1 MEPYYYRQ
9 MDKAAQAAYHAMKS
23 GITSLRPSFSVPRL
37 DGAVLSDIFF
47 KLRLDCPE
55 IFYVTGFS
63 YRYAHGAENVELVP
77 EYLFDKKKVQEH
89 QKALTAR
96 VEKLARPARALSPLE
111 KERYIHD
118 FLCTNVRYDKLKKPY
133 SHEIIG
139 PLGHGVGVCEGIA
152 KSVKVLC
159 DALGIWCIIVISEA
173 NPKKKIKYRHAW
185 NIVKIGKTY
194 YHLDATFDL
203 SLSKTLTR
211 HDYFNLSDDAIF
223 RDHEPI
229 MTDHVPCTDG
239 SHFYY
244 LEKKLSFTKQEEV
257 KKRAAQAAKKKKPF
271 LFHWRGGYLTREIL
285 KKLLIGIEEAAK
297 EKGKQAKVSL
307 NWMQA
312 VLCVEFEGMDE
323 AVAVSMQKSDDVDNV
338 EIEQANEGELL

>member
-1 MEPYYYRQ
+1 M
-9 MDKAAQAAYHAMKS
+9 
-23 GITSLRPSFSVPRL
+23 
-37 DGAVLSDIFF
+37 
-47 KLRLDCPE
+47 
-55 IFYVTGFS
+55 
-63 YRYAHGAENVELVP
+63 
-77 EYLFDKKKVQEH
+77 
-89 QKALTAR
+89 LTIR
-96 VEKLARPARALSPLE
+96 
-111 KERYIHD
+111 
-118 FLCTNVRYDKLKKPY
+118 
-133 SHEIIG
+133 
-139 PLGHGVGVCEGIA
+139 EGIA

-159 DALGIWCIIVISEA
+159 DALGVWCIIVISEA
-173 NPKKKIKYRHAW
+173 NPEKKIKYRHAW

-229 MTDHVPCTDG
+229 MTDYVPCTDG

-285 KKLLIGIEEAAK
+285 KELLIGIEEAAK
-297 EKGKQAKVSL
+297 EKGRQAKVSL

-312 VLCVEFEGMDE
+312 VLCVEFEDMDE
-323 AVAVSMQKSDDVDNV
+323 AVAVPMQNSDDVDNV

>member
-1 MEPYYYRQ
+1 M
-9 MDKAAQAAYHAMKS
+9 S
-23 GITSLRPSFSVPRL
+23 
-37 DGAVLSDIFF
+37 
-47 KLRLDCPE
+47 
-55 IFYVTGFS
+55 
-63 YRYAHGAENVELVP
+63 
-77 EYLFDKKKVQEH
+77 
-89 QKALTAR
+89 AR
-96 VEKLARPARALSPLE
+96 VEKLARAVSTKTELE
-111 KERYIHD
+111 KELYIHD
-118 FLCTNVRYDKLKKPY
+118 FICENIHYDKLKKPY

-159 DALGIWCIIVISEA
+159 DALGVWCIIVISEA

-257 KKRAAQAAKKKKPF
+257 KKTTSAAIVMAFGAYLINAAVCLLAAKPYF
-271 LFHWRGGYLTREIL
+271 AWQAGGNETIAEYGSVYIRICMLFSFGQMIRVG
-285 KKLLIGIEEAAK
+285 
-297 EKGKQAKVSL
+297 
-307 NWMQA
+307 
-312 VLCVEFEGMDE
+312 F
-323 AVAVSMQKSDDVDNV
+323 
-338 EIEQANEGELL
+338 